1 MASWQLRPI
10 TATVHRCSRLTT
22 RSAIPQAE
30 RDQRLVSFHLLGDA
44 DAFFVITD
52 QYRIGVRRS
61 RPDRVSDEAQRHLE
75 APVSPLTPRS
85 G

>member
-30 RDQRLVSFHLLGDA
+30 RDQRLVSFHLLA
-44 DAFFVITD
+44 VLPNHVVESTD
-52 QYRIGVRRS
+52 RWATDGSVVSMMVVHVEPSVQGSGSRR
-61 RPDRVSDEAQRHLE
+61 L
-75 APVSPLTPRS
+75 
-85 G
+85 